1 MGMKYDGS
9 KLVTRSR
16 GKKGRIRPTSIMF
29 GRRSLAG
36 STVSPLHTLD
46 LSWQLVTALEDRL
59 EACAHI
65 NS

>member
-16 GKKGRIRPTSIMF
+16 GKKGRIRPTSVMF

-46 LSWQLVTALEDRL
+46 LSQLVTALEDRL
-59 EACAHI
+59 EARVHI